1 MLVKY
6 AYFHEFY
13 KLILSLVFSLLE
25 VWLAPPQ
32 GQWGRG
38 GGGGGGI
45 CPKCPILDPPLPWYH
60 LGVDFVG
67 PIAYQS
73 PAGMY
78 TVKACN
84 GSVKI
89 NGEICGKHII
99 LIIIVTITK
108 I

>member
-1 MLVKY
+1 MQRCDICQHVNRKLETIAPALNPVPVK
-6 AYFHEFY
+6 A
-13 KLILSLVFSLLE
+13 
-25 VWLAPPQ
+25 
-32 GQWGRG
+32 
-38 GGGGGGI
+38 
-45 CPKCPILDPPLPWYH
+45 PWYH

-99 LIIIVTITK
+99 TNLINE
-108 I
+108 